1 MRLKPISQKVCPMSP
16 STCITKTEK
25 LALLQHTRE
34 VHEGLEKLICNLTPA
49 QWTRRRTPHEWSP
62 AEIVEHTLLAE
73 DGILDGVT
81 RHLHDQPS
89 DLWQEQTGR
98 KDLIIR
104 RYLPNLGKAQA
115 NLRTS
120 TFSGLD
126 QRDVQ
131 DALFARLQSLG
142 ELLEIGCELPLKAV
156 VWDNERFG
164 SLNAYQWLLYL
175 PLHSERHLNQLL
187 RFTSDRA
194 ED

>member
-1 MRLKPISQKVCPMSP
+1 MSH
-16 STCITKTEK
+16 SAWITKTEK
-25 LALLQHTRE
+25 LALLQHTRQ
-34 VHEGLEKLICNLTPA
+34 VHEAIEKLIWNLTPA
-49 QWTRRRTPHEWSP
+49 QWTGRRTPGEWSP
-62 AEIVEHTLLAE
+62 TEIVEHILLTE

-89 DLWQEQTGR
+89 ALWQEQTGQ
-98 KDLIIR
+98 KDLILR

-120 TFSGLD
+120 TFAGLD
-126 QRDVQ
+126 QRVVQ
-131 DALFARLQSLG
+131 DELLARLQSLG